1 VALIRS
7 FRAESPRFGTGV
19 FVADTAVIVGAV
31 EIAEAASIWYGA
43 VLRGDVGAIRVGAR
57 TNVQDNASVH
67 MTYGVSDA
75 LIGSDVIIGH
85 NAVVHGAVIED
96 GALLGMQAVI
106 MDNARLGARSWV
118 AAGSVVP
125 PNMIIPS
132 GVLARGS
139 PAKVVRDLS
148 LDELAWAEA
157 AVQRY
162 VELAREHR
170 RQQRSAGIQLPLDD
184 ATAGG

>member
-1 VALIRS
+1 MALIRS
-7 FRAESPRFGTGV
+7 FGAESPRIGTGV
-19 FVADTAVIVGAV
+19 FLADTAVIVGAV
-31 EIAEAASIWYGA
+31 EIADDASIWYGA

-57 TNVQDNASVH
+57 TNVQDNACVH
-67 MTYGVSDA
+67 MTHGVSDA

-85 NAVVHGAVIED
+85 NAVLHGAVIED
-96 GALLGMQAVI
+96 GALLGTHAVI
-106 MDNARLGARSWV
+106 MDNARLGARAWV

-125 PNMIIPS
+125 PRMVIPP

-139 PAKVVRDLS
+139 PAKVVRGLTAE
-148 LDELAWAEA
+148 ELAWAEG

-170 RQQRSAGIQLPLDD
+170 RQQRSGGVQLQPDD
-184 ATAGG
+184 SS